1 MKAYKHCT
9 KDIIN
14 RHAQLQDDRCGE
26 YGYYLIFL
34 ASLDL
39 KINRNINIIKN
50 DKVMCLLCSTGCI

>member
-14 RHAQLQDDRCGE
+14 RHAQLQDDRCRE
-26 YGYYLIFL
+26 FGYYLIFL
-34 ASLDL
+34 ALLDL

-50 DKVMCLLCSTGCI
+50 DKVIK

>member
-26 YGYYLIFL
+26 FGYYLIFL

-39 KINRNINIIKN
+39 KINKNINIIKN
-50 DKVMCLLCSTGCI
+50 DKVIK